1 MRGTALPAIPWSV
14 ARDKCACDVRK
25 RARIGKGWGYPDV
38 GLEGSGAEIGVRGG
52 IKIALG

>member
-1 MRGTALPAIPWSV
+1 MRGTALSAIPWSV
-14 ARDKCACDVRK
+14 ARAKCACDVRK